1 MYIYR
6 NALVCFSIFFIF
18 FIFNYILFLFSK
30 FMLISGKLIKSKP
43 LQYKVL
49 LSALGLISSVVPVAA
64 IDPDSIVWGDT
75 LDFSK

>member
-1 MYIYR
+1 
-6 NALVCFSIFFIF
+6 
-18 FIFNYILFLFSK
+18 
-30 FMLISGKLIKSKP
+30 MLISGKLINSKP

-49 LSALGLISSVVPVAA
+49 LSALDLISSVVPVAA